1 MEKQKETLGWK
12 GWVTIGTIATILSLV
27 AYRTLVDSELDT
39 IELIEG

>member
-1 MEKQKETLGWK
+1 MEKKKELGWK